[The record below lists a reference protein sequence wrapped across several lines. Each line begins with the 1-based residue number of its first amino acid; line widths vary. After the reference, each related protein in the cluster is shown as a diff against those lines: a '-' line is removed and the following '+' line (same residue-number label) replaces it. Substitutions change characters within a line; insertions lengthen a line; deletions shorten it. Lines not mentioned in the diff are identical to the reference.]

1 MIDFGLAGSVIVV
14 TGAASGI
21 GRAIAQAA
29 AVQGAAVAVLDR
41 NLDAARAAAQQ
52 LSPTSCAYMLDVR
65 DPDATDEVFD
75 SVEAQMGPITGVV
88 ACAGLSQPAP
98 AEEMAPA
105 NWANVLDVN
114 LTGTFL
120 TLQAAGRRMLPRGKG
135 AMVAVGSVDSLG
147 GHHGRAHYVSTK
159 FGVAGIVKTLAIEW
173 GGRGVRVNGIAPGPV
188 DTPLLRRNIS
198 EDVIRDTMLSRI
210 PLARLSTG
218 SDQAN
223 AALFLLSEAAAY
235 VTGTMLPVDGGLT
248 AGYFTHSTP
257 VQ

>member
-52 LSPTSCAYMLDVR
+52 LSPTSCAYVLDVR

-159 FGVAGIVKTLAIEW
+159 FGVTGIVKTLAIEW
-173 GGRGVRVNGIAPGPV
+173 GWAWCPSEWDRARPGGHSAVAPQYLRRRHSRHNAQP
-188 DTPLLRRNIS
+188 DTPGEVVHRERSGECRPIS
-198 EDVIRDTMLSRI
+198 
-210 PLARLSTG
+210 
-218 SDQAN
+218 
-223 AALFLLSEAAAY
+223 
-235 VTGTMLPVDGGLT
+235 PV
-248 AGYFTHSTP
+248 
-257 VQ
+257 